1 MESNTEDR
9 TFLKYLINEDL
20 YQVEDIPLDDSSQ
33 KVDEK
38 IESVETDQEATVEE
52 PVSEYAVAESL
63 SYKGGNEKGILI
75 LVSDPTTEFLNEK
88 DLAYLIKILGSVKLG
103 LEDVAIINVERQ
115 SQYDSLEHDFG
126 LIFTDKHQFA
136 MQSPDKYAEITLSR
150 KKIIFSDSLEMVAGS
165 VELRTKLWQAL
176 KGISFV

>member
-20 YQVEDIPLDDSSQ
+20 YQVEDLPLDTFSHE
-33 KVDEK
+33 VDEK
-38 IESVETDQEATVEE
+38 IESVEAEQESIVEE
-52 PVSEYAVAESL
+52 PAINYAAPESL

-75 LVSDPTTEFLNEK
+75 LVSDPTSEFLNEK

-126 LIFTDKHQFA
+126 LIFTDKHQFV
-136 MQSPDKYAEITLSR
+136 MLYENRFFLGEPP
-150 KKIIFSDSLEMVAGS
+150 
-165 VELRTKLWQAL
+165 
-176 KGISFV
+176 